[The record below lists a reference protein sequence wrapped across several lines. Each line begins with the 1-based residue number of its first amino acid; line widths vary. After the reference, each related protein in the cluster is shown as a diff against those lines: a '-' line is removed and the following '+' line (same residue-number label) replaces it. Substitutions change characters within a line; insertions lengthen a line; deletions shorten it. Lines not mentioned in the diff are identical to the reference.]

1 MTLCLNAGDTKRRD
15 DNSGKL
21 KEEHASSKGAATLQ
35 LFVARWVY
43 GAVVP
48 YFLRGI

>member
-1 MTLCLNAGDTKRRD
+1 MALIFNAGDTKRSD
-15 DNSGKL
+15 GSSGEW
-21 KEEHASSKGAATLQ
+21 KEERASSKGAATVQ
-35 LFVARWVY
+35 LFVARWAY

>member
-1 MTLCLNAGDTKRRD
+1 MILCFNAGDTKRSD
-15 DNSGKL
+15 ENSGRL
-21 KEEHASSKGAATLQ
+21 EEEHASSKGAATLQ